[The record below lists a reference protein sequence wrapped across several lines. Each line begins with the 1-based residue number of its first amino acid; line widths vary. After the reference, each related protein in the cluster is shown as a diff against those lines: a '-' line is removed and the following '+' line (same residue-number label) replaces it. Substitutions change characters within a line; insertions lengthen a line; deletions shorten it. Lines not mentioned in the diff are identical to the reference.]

1 MRDIDIIKAY
11 AAQSGHDF
19 SDMYLDYKSESKKN
33 QQAFIAQIG
42 QQIEQEQVSQEPNP
56 QQIIMEVAQA
66 LQQGVEPEAIAQ
78 ELMQMGL
85 NEQEVAEVFNVVGQ
99 MMQQQE
105 GQEQEQQM
113 SEPSQ
118 MPEEGQMMQSQMRN
132 GGIPSF
138 SEGYRV
144 LDPVQYPAV
153 HIPSNNISMDGID
166 FDIDAYSPKGKYYG
180 RMKADSGEYNFP
192 TDIIE
197 KPIIAQTVGDLRK
210 LLEQAINK
218 TKSNKFNYKGQVVER
233 FKNSMI
239 SDVQRYINLIEKT
252 NDPQKVKEYKNR
264 IDKQIFYIE
273 NVNENNVPTPNNYYR
288 GMPLYVDV
296 NSIGKSAKN
305 LNNGLNRTQSS
316 NSNNST
322 SVNSTSTNKNYKISA
337 NAIVDPKTG
346 KIIGHRQYDGPTK
359 PVYDFNTGRVVSF
372 TQDDSK
378 SQSKSD
384 RRFSSGKNTKP
395 LGKPSVTKS
404 TAAFKPDEI
413 YIDPGTAVAPIV
425 EDTPTVERNPYQ
437 SFQDKV
443 LSDPFTNGQA
453 ISSSNTDFSSNS
465 ISPSNTSSSDRV
477 FRGLTL
483 RRPFWMGK
491 TVGPVQTEFNNQ
503 FYQQSVNTPLL
514 DPEIGASKIRSYTN
528 SLINRLNLNNATSAA
543 IAGDIYNKS
552 VDRLSNYYNDV
563 TMKNQQ
569 IMANNNQRNASTL
582 YNNQVSN
589 NTRDLGYYDR
599 YLASVANR
607 DLAIDTN
614 LNSSLQ
620 SLDMMRTRQD
630 QIAALE
636 ARGAVNKSSFLDKLM
651 GRTKLDLQE
660 FYKNQMSDYN
670 SLIG

>member
-1 MRDIDIIKAY
+1 MNIYGEDLDFLDALDNQY
-11 AAQSGHDF
+11 QSETDDDT
-19 SDMYLDYKSESKKN
+19 SPISKVATVLGDNSVDEEYTKELEEENRANAELN
-33 QQAFIAQIG
+33 QEIEKEYQE
-42 QQIEQEQVSQEPNP
+42 EQEEQEDNDLEDDILSLFDENTNWNSDNLDDDLSEIVPFNTGWNVKNRNVNFEKVNN
-56 QQIIMEVAQA
+56 QFKSI
-66 LQQGVEPEAIAQ
+66 LEPIAG
-78 ELMQMGL
+78 GL
-85 NEQEVAEVFNVVGQ
+85 LFTSTTGDSHTKNSLHPYGRAVDVRANEQSRRIFENPEVLRYLNSNGVKVVFEKAGANSKTTAPHWHLEYRQ
-99 MMQQQE
+99 
-105 GQEQEQQM
+105 
-113 SEPSQ
+113 
-118 MPEEGQMMQSQMRN
+118 N
-132 GGIPSF
+132 GG
-138 SEGYRV
+138 E
-144 LDPVQYPAV
+144 
-153 HIPSNNISMDGID
+153 
-166 FDIDAYSPKGKYYG
+166 
-180 RMKADSGEYNFP
+180 
-192 TDIIE
+192 IE
-197 KPIIAQTVGDLRK
+197 TIIAQTGR
-210 LLEQAINK
+210 
-218 TKSNKFNYKGQVVER
+218 FN
-233 FKNSMI
+233 
-239 SDVQRYINLIEKT
+239 
-252 NDPQKVKEYKNR
+252 
-264 IDKQIFYIE
+264 
-273 NVNENNVPTPNNYYR
+273 
-288 GMPLYVDV
+288 
-296 NSIGKSAKN
+296 
-305 LNNGLNRTQSS
+305 
-316 NSNNST
+316 
-322 SVNSTSTNKNYKISA
+322 
-337 NAIVDPKTG
+337 
-346 KIIGHRQYDGPTK
+346 
-359 PVYDFNTGRVVSF
+359 
-372 TQDDSK
+372 
-378 SQSKSD
+378 
-384 RRFSSGKNTKP
+384 RFSSNPFSVMSYGSSIPEVGLNTQNYKRNLVANNLSDYYP
-395 LGKPSVTKS
+395 QQNIGVGIQNGYNPNRDFVDNVMNSSRDPQDITTNPVGLVDD
-404 TAAFKPDEI
+404 PDEI